1 MLQTLTI
8 LDHSHGI
15 ASSASL
21 AVEHAR
27 TPKACRYRRV
37 LPGLDHNRYGN
48 PSPGRDR
55 ECPPRGDVALH
66 ISRDRSRRYCR
77 VSAGLLVPGVGHRR
91 QQGKEEPAPTSVVSA
106 LEEFQDSLEAGVW
119 CRGNEPGKFD

>member
-1 MLQTLTI
+1 MLQTLII

-21 AVEHAR
+21 AAEHAR

-37 LPGLDHNRYGN
+37 LPGLDHNCYGN
-48 PSPGRDR
+48 PSPGRDG
-55 ECPPRGDVALH
+55 EGPPRGHVALH
-66 ISRDRSRRYCR
+66 ISRDRSRRDRR
-77 VSAGLLVPGVGHRR
+77 VSAGLLVPGVGHGR
-91 QQGKEEPAPTSVVSA
+91 QQGKEESTPKSVVSA

-119 CRGNEPGKFD
+119 CRGNNPSKFD